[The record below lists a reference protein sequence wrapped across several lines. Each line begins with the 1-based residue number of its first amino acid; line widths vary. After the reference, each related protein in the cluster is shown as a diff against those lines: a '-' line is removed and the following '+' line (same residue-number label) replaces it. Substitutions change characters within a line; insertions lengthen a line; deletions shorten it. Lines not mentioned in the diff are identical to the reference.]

1 MTKTMPALL
10 LQDSCILPDMIV
22 DLDIVRPG
30 SVAAAKA
37 AMAGDRQI
45 FTVTQKDP
53 KAEKAGLKDLYAIGC
68 VAEVRQILYLPEGH
82 LRVLL
87 EGKIRA
93 SLVGMTLGEEEKK
106 TSDTAEVEPFA
117 EDEVFQ
123 DGDKGISAEDGL
135 KESDPE
141 IEGLERTLRELFSD
155 YAGEGAAVG
164 DETAQLVLE
173 STSFRELV
181 RQIAINVD
189 MPLKK
194 QLTLLETRPLKKTA
208 EQLAQILADEVDVN
222 RFRKAF
228 QQKVK
233 ASIDKSQREYIL
245 REQLRMIREELGED
259 TTENDIDRYRIS
271 CRRLKASKQVKDK
284 IYEEINR
291 FQNVPAQSPES
302 QVMRGYIETLLAL
315 PWDKESSDNVD
326 LKRAEAILNRDHY
339 GLKKVKERILEFL
352 AVHLMTKSKKSPIL
366 LLAGP
371 PGTGKTS
378 ICRSIAEAM
387 GRKYVRMSLGG
398 VRDEAEI
405 RGHRRTYVG
414 AMPGRVVNALKTA
427 GVKNPLM
434 VLDEV
439 DKVSSDLKG
448 DVSSALLEVLDSEQ
462 NSHFEDHYVEIPI
475 DLSEVTFIATAN
487 DISQIPTPLLDRME
501 VIEISSY
508 TEREKFHIAKEHL
521 VPKQMKENGLTEEN
535 FALSDGALSAII
547 SGYTREAGVR
557 QLEREIGR
565 LCRRAVRMILEDH
578 KNRVTVTGRNLKSI
592 LGNPRY
598 LPEAINEKDE
608 VGIARGLA
616 WTAVGGVT
624 LEIEVNILPGKG
636 DYLLTGQLGD
646 VMKESAETGISYL
659 RSVAGD
665 YGIKPE
671 FFDKHDIHI
680 HIPEGAVP
688 KDGPSAGITMALA
701 TLSAMTGR
709 PVKRDVAMTG
719 EITLRGHV
727 LPIGGLKEK
736 LLAAKKAGVKKVLI
750 PEKNQLDLKEI
761 DREVTDGLTIVP
773 VSEMSQVVK
782 ESLCTK

>member
-22 DLDIVRPG
+22 DLDIIRPAAI
-30 SVAAAKA
+30 AAAEE
-37 AMAGDRQI
+37 AMDKDRVL
-45 FTVTQKDP
+45 FVATQKDP
-53 KAEKAGLKDLYAIGC
+53 KTEKAGMDDLYGVGC
-68 VAEVRQILYLPEGH
+68 IAEVRQILHLPEGR
-82 LRVLL
+82 LRVLV
-87 EGKIRA
+87 EGKARA
-93 SLVGMTLGEEEKK
+93 GLSGLSEE
-106 TSDTAEVEPFA
+106 TDRDRTYDVAEVEPFE
-117 EDEVFQ
+117 EDETP
-123 DGDKGISAEDGL
+123 
-135 KESDPE
+135 ESGEKDPE
-141 IEGLERTLRELFSD
+141 QEAVERTLRELFSD
-155 YAGEGAAVG
+155 YAEEGTAVSA
-164 DETAQLVLE
+164 ETAQLVLDH
-173 STSFRELV
+173 TSFAKLV
-181 RQIAINVD
+181 RQIAVNVD
-189 MPLKK
+189 LPLKK
-194 QLTLLETRPLKKTA
+194 QLILLEARPFRKEA
-208 EQLAQILADEVDVN
+208 EQLAQILADEVDVI
-222 RFRKAF
+222 RFQKAF

-233 ASIDKSQREYIL
+233 ASIDKNQREYIL
-245 REQLRMIREELGED
+245 REQLQMIREELGED
-259 TTENDIDRYRIS
+259 TTENDIDRYRIG
-271 CRRLKASKQVKDK
+271 CRKLKASKEVKDR
-284 IYEEINR
+284 IFEEINR

-315 PWDKESSDNVD
+315 PWDKESHDNVD
-326 LKRAEAILNRDHY
+326 LKRAEAILDRDHY

-414 AMPGRVVNALKTA
+414 AMPGRVVTSLKAA

-487 DISQIPTPLLDRME
+487 DISLIPTPLLDRME

-508 TEREKFHIAKEHL
+508 TEREKFHIAREHL
-521 VPKQMKENGLTEEN
+521 VPKQMKESGLTEKN
-535 FALSDGALSAII
+535 FSLSDGALNAII

-565 LCRRAVRMILEDH
+565 LCRRAVRMILEEH
-578 KNRVTVTGRNLKSI
+578 RKKVAVNGRNLKKI

-598 LPEAINEKDE
+598 LPEVINEKDE

-636 DYLLTGQLGD
+636 EYLLTGQLGD

-659 RSVAGD
+659 RSVAKD
-665 YGIKPE
+665 YGIEPE
-671 FFDKHDIHI
+671 FFEKNDIHI

-709 PVKRDVAMTG
+709 AVKRDVAMTG

-736 LLAAKKAGVKKVLI
+736 LLAAKKAGVTKVLI
-750 PEKNQLDLKEI
+750 PEKNEFDLKEI
-761 DREVTDGLTIVP
+761 DHEVTDGLKIVP
-773 VSEMSQVVK
+773 VSEMAQVVK

>member
-1 MTKTMPALL
+1 MPALL
-10 LQDSCILPDMIV
+10 LQDSCVLPDMIV
-22 DLDIVRPG
+22 DLDIIRPV
-30 SVAAAKA
+30 SAASAEEAMDKDRMVFVA
-37 AMAGDRQI
+37 
-45 FTVTQKDP
+45 TQKDP
-53 KAEKAGLKDLYAIGC
+53 KTEKPGMDDLYGVGC
-68 VAEVRQILYLPEGH
+68 IAEVRQILHLPEGH
-82 LRVLL
+82 LRVLV
-87 EGKIRA
+87 EGKVRA
-93 SLVGMTLGEEEKK
+93 GLTDLKEEE
-106 TSDTAEVEPFA
+106 TEDWTYEAVEVEPFE
-117 EDEVFQ
+117 EDIAPDDE
-123 DGDKGISAEDGL
+123 KN
-135 KESDPE
+135 PE
-141 IEGLERTLRELFSD
+141 LEALERTLRELFSD
-155 YAGEGAAVG
+155 YAEEGTAVSA
-164 DETAQLVLE
+164 EAAQLVLDN
-173 STSFRELV
+173 TSFSKLV
-181 RQIAINVD
+181 RQMAVNVD
-189 MPLKK
+189 VPLKK
-194 QLTLLETRPLKKTA
+194 QLTLLEARPFQKEA
-208 EQLAQILADEVDVN
+208 EQLAQILADEIDVI
-222 RFRKAF
+222 RFQKAF

-233 ASIDKSQREYIL
+233 SSIDKNQREYIL
-245 REQLRMIREELGED
+245 REQLQMIREELGED
-259 TTENDIDRYRIS
+259 TTENDIDRYRIG
-271 CRRLKASKQVKDK
+271 CRKLKASKEVKDR
-284 IYEEINR
+284 IFEEINR

-315 PWDKESSDNVD
+315 PWDRESHDNVD
-326 LKRAEAILNRDHY
+326 LKRAEAILDRDHY
-339 GLKKVKERILEFL
+339 GLKKVKERIIEFL
-352 AVHLMTKSKKSPIL
+352 AVRLMTKSKKSPIL

-427 GVKNPLM
+427 GVRNPLM

-508 TEREKFHIAKEHL
+508 TEREKYHIAREHL
-521 VPKQMKENGLTEEN
+521 VPKQMKENGLTENN
-535 FALSDGALSAII
+535 FSISDGALNTII

-565 LCRRAVRMILEDH
+565 LCRRAVRMILED
-578 KNRVTVTGRNLKSI
+578 KKKKVAVSGRNLKSI

-598 LPEAINEKDE
+598 LPESINEKDE

-659 RSVAGD
+659 RSVAD
-665 YGIKPE
+665 QYGVAPD

-701 TLSAMTGR
+701 TLSAITNR
-709 PVKRDVAMTG
+709 PIRRDVAMTG

-750 PEKNQLDLKEI
+750 PKKNELDLKEI
-761 DREVTDGLTIVP
+761 DREVTEGLEIVP
-773 VSEMSQVVK
+773 VSEMAQVVK

>member
-10 LQDSCILPDMIV
+10 LQDSCILPDLIV
-22 DLDIVRPG
+22 DLDIIRPA
-30 SVAAAKA
+30 SIASAEEAMDKDRILFVA
-37 AMAGDRQI
+37 
-45 FTVTQKDP
+45 TQKDP
-53 KAEKAGLKDLYAIGC
+53 KTEKPGREDLYGVGC
-68 VAEVRQILYLPEGH
+68 IAEVRQILHLPEGR
-82 LRVLL
+82 LRVLV
-87 EGKIRA
+87 EGKSRA
-93 SLVGMTLGEEEKK
+93 SLIDLKKEGAQEK
-106 TSDTAEVEPFA
+106 SYDLAEVEPFE
-117 EDEVFQ
+117 EDLKTDD
-123 DGDKGISAEDGL
+123 DGKQT
-135 KESDPE
+135 PE
-141 IEGLERTLRELFSD
+141 REALERTLRELFSD
-155 YAGEGAAVG
+155 YAEEGTVVSAEA
-164 DETAQLVLE
+164 AQLVLDN
-173 STSFRELV
+173 TSFSKLV

-189 MPLKK
+189 LPLKK
-194 QLTLLETRPLKKTA
+194 QIILLEARPFQKEA
-208 EQLAQILADEVDVN
+208 EQLAQILADEIDVI
-222 RFRKAF
+222 RFQKAF

-233 ASIDKSQREYIL
+233 ASIDKNQREYIL
-245 REQLRMIREELGED
+245 REQLQMIREELGED
-259 TTENDIDRYRIS
+259 TTENDIDRYRIG
-271 CRRLKASKQVKDK
+271 CRKLKASKEVKDK
-284 IYEEINR
+284 IFEEINR

-315 PWDKESSDNVD
+315 PWDKESHDNVD
-326 LKRAEAILNRDHY
+326 LKRAEAILDRDHY
-339 GLKKVKERILEFL
+339 GLQKVKERIIEFL

-378 ICRSIAEAM
+378 ICKSIAEAM

-508 TEREKFHIAKEHL
+508 TEREKYHIAKEHL
-521 VPKQMKENGLTEEN
+521 VPKQMKENGLTEAN
-535 FALSDGALSAII
+535 FSLSDGALNKII

-565 LCRRAVRMILEDH
+565 LCRRAVRMILEDN
-578 KNRVTVTGRNLKSI
+578 KKKVAVSGRNLKSI

-659 RSVAGD
+659 RSVAKD
-665 YGIKPE
+665 YGIEPE
-671 FFDKHDIHI
+671 FFEKNDIHI

-701 TLSAMTGR
+701 TLSAITGR
-709 PVKRDVAMTG
+709 AVKRDVAMTG

-750 PEKNQLDLKEI
+750 PKKNELDLKEI
-761 DREVTDGLTIVP
+761 DREVTDGLEIVP
-773 VSEMSQVVK
+773 VSEMAQVVK